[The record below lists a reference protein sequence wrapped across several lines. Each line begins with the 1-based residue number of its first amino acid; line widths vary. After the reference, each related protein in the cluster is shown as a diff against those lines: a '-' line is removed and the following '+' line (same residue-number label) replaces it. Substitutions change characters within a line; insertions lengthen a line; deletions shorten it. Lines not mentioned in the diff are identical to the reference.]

1 MIAKIPKPGRSFGG
15 VVEYNV
21 LRKDAELLFA
31 DGIRTDHVK
40 HMIADFNMQR
50 KLNPGLGQ
58 AVGHIALGFSAN
70 DKGRLTNDLMTAIA
84 KDYLQRMKIEN
95 TQVLIVRHQDKA
107 HPHLHIVYNRVN
119 NDGKT
124 IADNFQQYKSIK
136 ITKALTLQ
144 HGLYIA
150 LDKKQVKREQLKG
163 ADKVKYEL
171 YDKIKAASKQVNTIG
186 ELKQI
191 LAKQGITTQYK
202 LKSGS
207 LEIQGVSFSKGKYT
221 FKGSEIDRSL
231 SYGNLAKQLQE
242 QAKEKQIVVQQPSLA
257 QQLREVL
264 NSERGKEQGSDRQAL
279 SAALDL
285 FGHMPVISTDP
296 EPPRKRRK
304 KGQGEDEEQSR
315 GMKI

>member
-21 LRKDAELLFA
+21 LKKDAELLFA
-31 DGIRTDHVK
+31 DGIRTDHLK

-70 DKGRLTNDLMTAIA
+70 DRDRLTNALMTAIA
-84 KDYLQRMKIEN
+84 KDYLQRMKIDN
-95 TQVLIVRHQDKA
+95 TQILIVRHQDKA

-124 IADNFQQYKSIK
+124 IADSFQQYKSIK
-136 ITKALTLQ
+136 VTKALTLQ
-144 HGLYIA
+144 HGLFIA
-150 LDKKQVKREQLKG
+150 LDKKQVNREQLKG

-171 YDKIKAASKQVNTIG
+171 YDKIKTASKQLTTMG
-186 ELKQI
+186 QLKQA

-202 LKSGS
+202 LKSGT

-242 QAKEKQIVVQQPSLA
+242 QAKEKQIAVQQPSLA

-264 NSERGKEQGSDRQAL
+264 NSERGKEQGSERQAL

-285 FGHMPVISTDP
+285 FGHMPVIATDP
-296 EPPRKRRK
+296 EPSRKRRK

-315 GMKI
+315 GIKI

>member
-21 LRKDAELLFA
+21 LKNDAELLFA

-58 AVGHIALGFSAN
+58 AVGHIALSFSAN
-70 DKGRLTNDLMTAIA
+70 DKGRLTNDLMTTIA
-84 KDYLQRMKIEN
+84 KDYLRRMKIDN

-107 HPHLHIVYNRVN
+107 HPHLHIVYNRVD

-124 IADNFQQYKSIK
+124 IPDNFQQYKSIK
-136 ITKALTLQ
+136 VAKALTLQ

-150 LDKKQVKREQLKG
+150 SDKRQVKREQLKG

-171 YDKIKAASKQVNTIG
+171 YDKIKAASKQVTSMG
-186 ELKQI
+186 ELKQV
-191 LAKQGITTQYK
+191 LAKQGITTRYK
-202 LKSGS
+202 LKSGT

-221 FKGSEIDRSL
+221 FKASEIDRTL
-231 SYGNLAKQLQE
+231 SYGNLTKQLQE
-242 QAKEKQIVVQQPSLA
+242 QAKEKQAADQQPSLA
-257 QQLREVL
+257 QQLRDVL
-264 NSERGKEQGSDRQAL
+264 NTDRGKEQGSEWHGH

-285 FGHMPVISTDP
+285 FGQIPVIATEP
-296 EPPRKRRK
+296 EPPRRRRK
-304 KGQGEDEEQSR
+304 KGQGDDQEQSR